1 MSHKVPHTI
10 YADQFSLISLSLKR
24 GKKNNPTEVC
34 FTPKREVT
42 TYVLLDFLI
51 WGLWLG
57 KEVCG
62 EKSV

>member
-1 MSHKVPHTI
+1 MLISC
-10 YADQFSLISLSLKR
+10 LISLSLKG